1 MKNLFTLFTLVS
13 IAIPLFAQSKDP
25 ISAVPEPTTYL
36 MFGAGLTAVMLIH
49 NRFSKKK

>member
-1 MKNLFTLFTLVS
+1 MQKLSVLLLASVATLTAGPDNV
-13 IAIPLFAQSKDP
+13 

-36 MFGAGLTAVMLIH
+36 TFGAGLAAVMLIH